1 MGLHSPTG
9 KLNLDPFARLI
20 SDATFFRAHE
30 LQEPCATFYTQQN
43 IPSLMARLDKLTAQ
57 VQAGLGS
64 QGFTGT
70 RVKVERILNMRFEG
84 TDTSLMVL
92 PEVTG
97 AAPDDYLNAFKRVYK
112 SEFGFV
118 LEGKPVIVDD
128 IKVRGIGKTFD
139 DLGPSIYEE
148 VERLYEND
156 QVVTLHGNGLKGK
169 AEAKGYSVYFAPPVG
184 RVENTPVYLLDNLAV
199 GDLVEGPAMVID
211 ETQTIV
217 IIPGARALVTSRG
230 LYIKLD

>member
-1 MGLHSPTG
+1 
-9 KLNLDPFARLI
+9 
-20 SDATFFRAHE
+20 
-30 LQEPCATFYTQQN
+30 
-43 IPSLMARLDKLTAQ
+43 
-57 VQAGLGS
+57 
-64 QGFTGT
+64 
-70 RVKVERILNMRFEG
+70 MRFEG

-92 PEVTG
+92 PTSEEE
-97 AAPDDYLNAFKRVYK
+97 DYLDAFKRVYK

-148 VERLYEND
+148 VEDLHARGAVSVLNAAENA
-156 QVVTLHGNGLKGK
+156 K
-169 AEAKGYSVYFAPPVG
+169 AEKKRFSVYFAPPVG
-184 RVENTPVYLLDNLAV
+184 RVEDTPVYLLGKLDV

-217 IIPGARALVTSRG
+217 IIPGARALVTRQG
-230 LYIKLD
+230 LYITLE